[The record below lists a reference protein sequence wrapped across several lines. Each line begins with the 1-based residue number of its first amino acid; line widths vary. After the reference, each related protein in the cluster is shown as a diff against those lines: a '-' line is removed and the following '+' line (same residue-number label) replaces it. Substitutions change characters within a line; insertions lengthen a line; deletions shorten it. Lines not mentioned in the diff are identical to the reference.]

1 MLRHTKKDRQGLVE
15 AGYITGLLW
24 VLLQAYRMSISLLA
38 LTSVLTFKDESQ
50 SVSLLIVF
58 FTIVGF
64 WGLAAIS
71 GIFSYRGP
79 RVQKTYWAALSVSEL
94 IGVPFSFWDVEGF
107 LLWALIASPISL
119 ALAIYAFLGFMK
131 LRTSLEVT
139 EGISTT
145 KNARNILIGFL
156 VTALL
161 VAWNVWYENIWK
173 NKLSD
178 VKNFMI
184 KYAHPSE
191 DKITPG
197 YHTQPFAFS
206 YWPGQASKHP
216 WVHLNLDRFDLP
228 ELRLTNLD
236 DCLIKEEDW
245 ERRDTVWGMG
255 SGKGSVIL
263 AELLLNI
270 NRPEAKQEEFHLEC
284 EAGFRGVASLSAE
297 VSLWL
302 PGSFGW
308 RPVA

>member
-1 MLRHTKKDRQGLVE
+1 MLRHTKKDRQQLIE

-24 VLLQAYRMSISLLA
+24 VLLQTYRMSISLLA

-161 VAWNVWYENIWK
+161 VVWNVWYENIWGE
-173 NKLSD
+173 
-178 VKNFMI
+178 I
-184 KYAHPSE
+184 
-191 DKITPG
+191 
-197 YHTQPFAFS
+197 
-206 YWPGQASKHP
+206 
-216 WVHLNLDRFDLP
+216 
-228 ELRLTNLD
+228 
-236 DCLIKEEDW
+236 
-245 ERRDTVWGMG
+245 
-255 SGKGSVIL
+255 
-263 AELLLNI
+263 
-270 NRPEAKQEEFHLEC
+270 
-284 EAGFRGVASLSAE
+284 
-297 VSLWL
+297 
-302 PGSFGW
+302 
-308 RPVA
+308 